1 MSKSGGEAGHEDFL
15 LAGLK
20 SLCHS
25 IVLVNREFFHWIII
39 IYYKIPKILGSVIP
53 YHHQP
58 TGILVSQHALWVVL
72 KGDTMCILYNIYIY
86 IYYA

>member
-25 IVLVNREFFHWIII
+25 IVLVNREFFYWIII
-39 IYYKIPKILGSVIP
+39 IPKILGSVIP
-53 YHHQP
+53 HHHHHQP

-72 KGDTMCILYNIYIY
+72 KGDTMCILCMY

>member
-1 MSKSGGEAGHEDFL
+1 MWNFETEADDMSKSGGAAGHEDFL

-25 IVLVNREFFHWIII
+25 IVLVNRFFLLDH
-39 IYYKIPKILGSVIP
+39 YNPHPLSSSTNRDFGFTTCSLG
-53 YHHQP
+53 
-58 TGILVSQHALWVVL
+58 GIEGGYDVY
-72 KGDTMCILYNIYIY
+72 IIY